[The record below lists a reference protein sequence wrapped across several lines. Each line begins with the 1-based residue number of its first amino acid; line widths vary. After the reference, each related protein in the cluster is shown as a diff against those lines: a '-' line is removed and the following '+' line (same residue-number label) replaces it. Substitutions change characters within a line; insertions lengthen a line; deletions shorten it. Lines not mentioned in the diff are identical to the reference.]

1 MTTGG
6 LSAWSPCTHNQE
18 AERRPEVGYKTSR
31 CGPLPAEKLY
41 LLHYKPS
48 ETATPAGEQVS
59 AGRWG
64 MVCIQIPTGTGTAQR
79 KSNRYKQQ
87 QQAKYSRRAGV
98 LIRDPAGDEHPVEG
112 FASPAGLRPVPLS
125 FHGMGRYL

>member
-6 LSAWSPCTHNQE
+6 LSTWSPCTRNQE

-31 CGPLPAEKLY
+31 FNCGPLPAEKLY

-48 ETATPAGEQVS
+48 KTATPAGGERSIFRSQQGLV
-59 AGRWG
+59 
-64 MVCIQIPTGTGTAQR
+64 QER

-87 QQAKYSRRAGV
+87 QQAKYSRLAGV
-98 LIRDPAGDEHPVEG
+98 LIREPAGDQHPVEG
-112 FASPAGLRPVPLS
+112 FSSPAGLRPVP
-125 FHGMGRYL
+125 FHFMAWGDTFKGQR